1 MRRWVAIVEEE
12 REELSPIEIVLA
24 LLSTPHMALA
34 TFSSPFF
41 QGEEEPKE
49 EKMISTMERFMVRW
63 RTSSAPN
70 KEETETNTKRG
81 TFMLK
86 GRRFLA

>member
-1 MRRWVAIVEEE
+1 MRRWVVTVEEE

-34 TFSSPFF
+34 AFFSPIF

-49 EKMISTMERFMVRW
+49 KKITSIMERFMVRS